1 MPVSLQ
7 VDRARRMVTST
18 FYGQVTN
25 EEFMRQASLI
35 QSHPDSDPHFS
46 EIIDFTG
53 VTTTN
58 LSTETIWA
66 AATTSIFDPS
76 AKHVVI
82 APEDFAF
89 GLARMFQALAE
100 DSRPNLAVVRSPS
113 EAYRLLGLEDNREQE
128 SRNRKE
134 TRDRK

>member
-66 AATTSIFDPS
+66 AATTTTGHTLVVVFPS
-76 AKHVVI
+76 V
-82 APEDFAF
+82 
-89 GLARMFQALAE
+89 LFQPYEPGPNRRFLL
-100 DSRPNLAVVRSPS
+100 SFCRPRGAMQLYVSSCR
-113 EAYRLLGLEDNREQE
+113 
-128 SRNRKE
+128 
-134 TRDRK
+134 T